1 MDVVPRYLPLSLSS
15 IFSLSPILSLSSIL
29 STSSKLCVVY
39 SGVVGLLTEEVL
51 DSLGEV
57 VVPLEGDIDGLAL
70 VGEVEDKELEDK
82 ELGESWILCG
92 PLSTVSLNLF
102 GL

>member
-1 MDVVPRYLPLSLSS
+1 M
-15 IFSLSPILSLSSIL
+15 
-29 STSSKLCVVY
+29 
-39 SGVVGLLTEEVL
+39 

-70 VGEVEDKELEDK
+70 VGDED
-82 ELGESWILCG
+82 LGEARLLG
-92 PLSTVSLNLF
+92 GTLSTVSLNLF

>member
-1 MDVVPRYLPLSLSS
+1 M
-15 IFSLSPILSLSSIL
+15 
-29 STSSKLCVVY
+29 
-39 SGVVGLLTEEVL
+39 

-92 PLSTVSLNLF
+92 ALSTVSLNLF

>member
-1 MDVVPRYLPLSLSS
+1 M
-15 IFSLSPILSLSSIL
+15 
-29 STSSKLCVVY
+29 
-39 SGVVGLLTEEVL
+39 L

-70 VGEVEDKELEDK
+70 VGEVEDE
-82 ELGESWILCG
+82 ELGESRLLG
-92 PLSTVSLNLF
+92 GTLSTVSLNLF

>member
-1 MDVVPRYLPLSLSS
+1 M
-15 IFSLSPILSLSSIL
+15 
-29 STSSKLCVVY
+29 
-39 SGVVGLLTEEVL
+39 

-70 VGEVEDKELEDK
+70 VGDK
-82 ELGESWILCG
+82 ELGESWLLG
-92 PLSTVSLNLF
+92 GALSTVSLNLF

>member
-1 MDVVPRYLPLSLSS
+1 MDVVPRYLSLSFPPILSLSS
-15 IFSLSPILSLSSIL
+15 ILSLFSIL

-39 SGVVGLLTEEVL
+39 SGVVGLLTDELV

-70 VGEVEDKELEDK
+70 AGEVKDE
-82 ELGESWILCG
+82 ELGESRLLG
-92 PLSTVSLNLF
+92 GTLSTVSLNLF

>member
-1 MDVVPRYLPLSLSS
+1 MDVVPRYLSLPSIFSLSS
-15 IFSLSPILSLSSIL
+15 ILSLSPILSLSSIL

-39 SGVVGLLTEEVL
+39 SGVVGLLTEGKV

-70 VGEVEDKELEDK
+70 AGEVEDK
-82 ELGESWILCG
+82 ELGESWLLDG
-92 PLSTVSLNLF
+92 TLSTVSLNLF

>member
-1 MDVVPRYLPLSLSS
+1 MDVVPRYLSL
-15 IFSLSPILSLSSIL
+15 SLSPIVSLSSIL

-39 SGVVGLLTEEVL
+39 SGVVGLLTEELV

-70 VGEVEDKELEDK
+70 VGEVEDE
-82 ELGESWILCG
+82 ELGE
-92 PLSTVSLNLF
+92 F
-102 GL
+102 

>member
-1 MDVVPRYLPLSLSS
+1 M
-15 IFSLSPILSLSSIL
+15 
-29 STSSKLCVVY
+29 
-39 SGVVGLLTEEVL
+39 

-70 VGEVEDKELEDK
+70 VGEVEDED
-82 ELGESWILCG
+82 LGESWLLG
-92 PLSTVSLNLF
+92 GALSTVSLNLF

>member
-1 MDVVPRYLPLSLSS
+1 M
-15 IFSLSPILSLSSIL
+15 
-29 STSSKLCVVY
+29 
-39 SGVVGLLTEEVL
+39 

-70 VGEVEDKELEDK
+70 VGEVEDE
-82 ELGESWILCG
+82 ELGESCLLG
-92 PLSTVSLNLF
+92 GTLSTVSLNLF

>member
-1 MDVVPRYLPLSLSS
+1 MDVVPRYLSL
-15 IFSLSPILSLSSIL
+15 SLSPIVSLSSIL

-39 SGVVGLLTEEVL
+39 SGVVGLLTEELV
-51 DSLGEV
+51 DSLGEE

-70 VGEVEDKELEDK
+70 VGEVEDED
-82 ELGESWILCG
+82 LGEPWLLG
-92 PLSTVSLNLF
+92 GTLSSVSLNLF